1 MSNRNTIQILSRGER
16 IMNTEVSLF
25 GYMLQMRSHLLANK
39 ITEIHQLR
47 NHSPEPDRKEII
59 EWRSKLFQHLGYAL
73 SEDYEKAQAEIQDWA
88 DLQEQKVPHE
98 YSLTYYLN
106 SVFYSRKL
114 ILCVLENE
122 IKDNTVSPAAL
133 LEILKVIDP
142 LLDHATSSLTNNY
155 TKNTYSTETDED
167 LIITLEELK
176 DFKFALNE
184 ATIFA
189 VTDQNNTISY
199 VNDHFCKIS
208 KYSRDE
214 LIGKDHGEIFKS
226 GYHTEEYLNNILHS
240 IQQGKVWKG
249 EICNKAKDGTLY
261 WVDTTIIPF
270 LNYDGKTY
278 KHISIQYDITEQKKT
293 EEMLLKSEKLS
304 LVGELAA
311 GLAHEIRNPL
321 TTIKGLVQVLQ
332 ETTEDKKVVYS
343 DIILTEIDRINYIVS
358 EFMVLAKPHAIYFNE
373 CNLTD
378 ILKKVI
384 YLLEAEAN
392 LKNVVILHDFADDDV
407 ILYGE
412 KNQLTQVF
420 VNLLKN
426 AMEALP
432 NGGIIRVST
441 SLVNDKVRISIEDN
455 GVGMTEEQVKK
466 IGEPFYTTKATGTGL
481 GLMVS
486 YKIIQNH
493 KGSISVKSELNKGTT
508 FDIILPLME
517 NNAMNTYSS
526 TNK

>member
-1 MSNRNTIQILSRGER
+1 V
-16 IMNTEVSLF
+16 NTEVSLF

-39 ITEIHQLR
+39 ITEIHKLR
-47 NHSPEPDRKEII
+47 NHSPEPERIEMI

-73 SEDYEKAQAEIQDWA
+73 CEDFEKAQEYIQQWA
-88 DLQEQKVPHE
+88 DLREQAVPHE

-106 SVFYSRKL
+106 SVFYSRSI
-114 ILCVLENE
+114 ILNVLNNE
-122 IKDNTVSPAAL
+122 INDSTLPSSAL
-133 LEILKVIDP
+133 LEILKIIDP
-142 LLDHATSSLTNNY
+142 LLDHATSSLINSY
-155 TKNTYSTETDED
+155 TINSYNTETDED

-189 VTDQNNTISY
+189 VTDSNNTISY

-226 GYHTEEYLNNILHS
+226 GYHTEEYLDNIWHL

-270 LNYDGKTY
+270 LNFDGKTY

-332 ETTEDKKVVYS
+332 ETTADKKALYS

-358 EFMVLAKPHAIYFNE
+358 EFMVLAKPHAVYFNE

-392 LKNVVILHDFADDDV
+392 LKNVVIINDIANEDVTLH
-407 ILYGE
+407 GE

-420 VNLLKN
+420 VNLFKN

-432 NGGIIRVST
+432 NGGVIRVST
-441 SLVNDKVRISIEDN
+441 AVVNDNIKISIEDN
-455 GVGMTEEQVKK
+455 GVGMSEEQVKR
-466 IGEPFYTTKATGTGL
+466 IGEPFYTTKAMGTGL

-508 FDIILPLME
+508 FDIMLPLVG
-517 NNAMNTYSS
+517 
-526 TNK
+526 NKANIQQFK

>member
-1 MSNRNTIQILSRGER
+1 V
-16 IMNTEVSLF
+16 NTEVSLF

-39 ITEIHQLR
+39 ITEIHKLR
-47 NHSPEPDRKEII
+47 NHSPELERIEII

-73 SEDYEKAQAEIQDWA
+73 CEDFEKAQEYIQQWA
-88 DLQEQKVPHE
+88 DLREQAVPHE

-106 SVFYSRKL
+106 SVFYSRSI
-114 ILCVLENE
+114 ILNVLNNE
-122 IKDNTVSPAAL
+122 INDSTLPSSSL
-133 LEILKVIDP
+133 LEILKIIDP
-142 LLDHATSSLTNNY
+142 LLDHATSSLINSY
-155 TKNTYSTETDED
+155 TINSYNTETDED

-189 VTDQNNTISY
+189 VTDSNNTISY

-226 GYHTEEYLNNILHS
+226 GYHTEEYLDNIWHL
-240 IQQGKVWKG
+240 IQKGKVWKG

-270 LNYDGKTY
+270 LNFDGKTY

-332 ETTEDKKVVYS
+332 ETTADKKALYS

-358 EFMVLAKPHAIYFNE
+358 EFMVLAKPHAVYFNE

-392 LKNVVILHDFADDDV
+392 LNNVVIINDIANEDVTLH
-407 ILYGE
+407 GE

-420 VNLLKN
+420 VNLFKN

-432 NGGIIRVST
+432 NGGVIRVST
-441 SLVNDKVRISIEDN
+441 AVVNDKIKISIEDN
-455 GVGMTEEQVKK
+455 GVGMSEEQVKR
-466 IGEPFYTTKATGTGL
+466 IGEPFYTTKAMGTGL

-508 FDIILPLME
+508 FDIMLPLVG
-517 NNAMNTYSS
+517 
-526 TNK
+526 NKANIQHF

>member
-1 MSNRNTIQILSRGER
+1 V
-16 IMNTEVSLF
+16 NTEVSLF

-39 ITEIHQLR
+39 ITEIHKLR
-47 NHSPEPDRKEII
+47 NHSPEPERIEMI

-73 SEDYEKAQAEIQDWA
+73 CEDFEKAQEYIQQWA
-88 DLQEQKVPHE
+88 DLREQAVPHE

-106 SVFYSRKL
+106 SVFYSRSI
-114 ILCVLENE
+114 ILNVLNNE
-122 IKDNTVSPAAL
+122 INDSTLPSSAL
-133 LEILKVIDP
+133 LEILKIIDP
-142 LLDHATSSLTNNY
+142 LLDHATSSLINSY
-155 TKNTYSTETDED
+155 TINSYNTETDED

-189 VTDQNNTISY
+189 VTDSNNTISY

-226 GYHTEEYLNNILHS
+226 GYHTEEYLDNIWLL

-270 LNYDGKTY
+270 LNFDGKTY

-332 ETTEDKKVVYS
+332 ETTADKKALYS

-358 EFMVLAKPHAIYFNE
+358 EFMVLAKPHAVYFNE

-392 LKNVVILHDFADDDV
+392 LKNVVIINDIANEDVTLH
-407 ILYGE
+407 GE

-420 VNLLKN
+420 VNLFKN

-432 NGGIIRVST
+432 NGGVIRVST
-441 SLVNDKVRISIEDN
+441 AVVNDNIKISIEDN
-455 GVGMTEEQVKK
+455 GVGMSEEQVKR
-466 IGEPFYTTKATGTGL
+466 IGEPFYTTKAMGTGL

-508 FDIILPLME
+508 FDIMLPLVG
-517 NNAMNTYSS
+517 
-526 TNK
+526 NKANIQQFK

>member
-1 MSNRNTIQILSRGER
+1 LSRGER
-16 IMNTEVSLF
+16 NVNTEVCLF

-59 EWRSKLFQHLGYAL
+59 EWRSQLFQHLGYAL
-73 SEDYEKAQAEIQDWA
+73 CEDKEKALADIQDWA
-88 DLQEQKVPHE
+88 DLKEQTIPHE
-98 YSLTYYLN
+98 NSLTYYLN
-106 SVFYSRKL
+106 TVFYSRNV
-114 ILCVLENE
+114 IINVLENE
-122 IKDNTVSPAAL
+122 IKNKSVSPDAL
-133 LEILKVIDP
+133 LEILKIVDP
-142 LLDHATSSLTNNY
+142 LLDHATSSLTNHY
-155 TKNTYSTETDED
+155 TTSYFNGETDED

-176 DFKFALNE
+176 DFKIALNE

-189 VTDQNNTISY
+189 VTDQNNTLSY
-199 VNDHFCKIS
+199 VNDHFCKIY
-208 KYSRDE
+208 KYSREE
-214 LIGKDHGEIFKS
+214 LIGKNHGEIFKS
-226 GYHTEEYLNNILHS
+226 GFHTEEYLDNIWES

-261 WVDTTIIPF
+261 WVDTTIIPY
-270 LNYDGKTY
+270 LNFDGKAY
-278 KHISIQYDITEQKKT
+278 KHISIQYDITEKKKT

-332 ETTEDKKVVYS
+332 DTTEDKKVLYS
-343 DIILTEIDRINYIVS
+343 DIILNEIDRINYIVS

-373 CNLTD
+373 CNLTE

-392 LKNVVILHDFADDDV
+392 LKNVVIMNDIANEDV
-407 ILYGE
+407 ILHGE

-420 VNLLKN
+420 VNLIKN

-441 SLVNDKVRISIEDN
+441 SVVTDKIKISIEDN
-455 GVGMTEEQVKK
+455 GVGMTEEQVKR

-508 FDIILPLME
+508 FDIILPLVD
-517 NNAMNTYSS
+517 NKTINTYSNS
-526 TNK
+526 NKQ

>member
-1 MSNRNTIQILSRGER
+1 M
-16 IMNTEVSLF
+16 
-25 GYMLQMRSHLLANK
+25 
-39 ITEIHQLR
+39 
-47 NHSPEPDRKEII
+47 I
-59 EWRSKLFQHLGYAL
+59 EWRSKLFEYLGYAL
-73 SEDYEKAQAEIQDWA
+73 SENYEKAQADIQDWA
-88 DLQEQKVPHE
+88 DLKKQNVPHE

-106 SVFYSRKL
+106 SVFYTRSL
-114 ILCVLENE
+114 ILSVLEKE
-122 IKDNTVSPAAL
+122 IKDNTVSSKAL

-142 LLDHATSSLTNNY
+142 LLDHATNSLTTNY
-155 TKNTYSTETDED
+155 TKNTYQNETDED

-189 VTDQNNTISY
+189 VTDQNNIISY

-226 GYHTEEYLNNILHS
+226 GYHTEEYLDNIIHS

-249 EICNKAKDGTLY
+249 EICNKAKDGSLY
-261 WVDTTIIPF
+261 WVDATIIPY

-321 TTIKGLVQVLQ
+321 TTIKGMVQVLQ
-332 ETTEDKKVVYS
+332 ETSEDKRALYS
-343 DIILTEIDRINYIVS
+343 NIILTEIDRINYIVS
-358 EFMVLAKPHAIYFNE
+358 EFMVLAKPHAIYFTE
-373 CNLTD
+373 CSLTE

-392 LKNVVILHDFADDDV
+392 LKSVVIQHEFNEEDITLH
-407 ILYGE
+407 GE

-420 VNLLKN
+420 VNLFKN

-441 SLVNDKVRISIEDN
+441 SLIQDQVKISIEDN

-493 KGSISVKSELNKGTT
+493 NGNISVKSEVGKGTT
-508 FDIILPLME
+508 FDICLPLIR
-517 NNAMNTYSS
+517 NTLHHTYSS
-526 TNK
+526 SHN

>member
-1 MSNRNTIQILSRGER
+1 V
-16 IMNTEVSLF
+16 NTEVSLF

-39 ITEIHQLR
+39 ITEIHKLR
-47 NHSPEPDRKEII
+47 NHSPELERIEII

-73 SEDYEKAQAEIQDWA
+73 CEDFEKAQEYIQQWA
-88 DLQEQKVPHE
+88 DLREQAVPHE

-106 SVFYSRKL
+106 SVFYSRSI
-114 ILCVLENE
+114 ILNVLNNE
-122 IKDNTVSPAAL
+122 INDSTLPSSSL
-133 LEILKVIDP
+133 LEILKIIDP
-142 LLDHATSSLTNNY
+142 LLDHATSSLINSY
-155 TKNTYSTETDED
+155 TINSYNTETDED

-189 VTDQNNTISY
+189 VTDSNNTISY

-226 GYHTEEYLNNILHS
+226 GYHTEEYLDNIWHL

-270 LNYDGKTY
+270 LNFDGKTY

-332 ETTEDKKVVYS
+332 ETTADKKALYS

-358 EFMVLAKPHAIYFNE
+358 EFMVLAKPHAVYFNE

-392 LKNVVILHDFADDDV
+392 LKNVVIINDIANEDVTLH
-407 ILYGE
+407 GE

-420 VNLLKN
+420 VNLFKN

-432 NGGIIRVST
+432 NGGVIRVST
-441 SLVNDKVRISIEDN
+441 AVVNDKIKISIEDN
-455 GVGMTEEQVKK
+455 GVGMSEEQVKR
-466 IGEPFYTTKATGTGL
+466 IGEPFYTTKAMGTGL

-508 FDIILPLME
+508 FDIMLPLVG
-517 NNAMNTYSS
+517 
-526 TNK
+526 NKANIQHF

>member
-1 MSNRNTIQILSRGER
+1 
-16 IMNTEVSLF
+16 
-25 GYMLQMRSHLLANK
+25 MLQMRSHLLANK
-39 ITEIHQLR
+39 ITEIHKLR
-47 NHSPEPDRKEII
+47 NHSPEPERIEMI

-73 SEDYEKAQAEIQDWA
+73 CEDFEKAQEYIQQWA
-88 DLQEQKVPHE
+88 DLREQAVPHE

-106 SVFYSRKL
+106 SVFYSRSI
-114 ILCVLENE
+114 ILNVLHNE
-122 IKDNTVSPAAL
+122 INDSTLPSSAL
-133 LEILKVIDP
+133 LEILKIIDP
-142 LLDHATSSLTNNY
+142 LLDHATSSLINNY
-155 TKNTYSTETDED
+155 TINSYNTETDED

-189 VTDQNNTISY
+189 VTDSNNTISY

-226 GYHTEEYLNNILHS
+226 GYHTEEYLDNIWHL

-270 LNYDGKTY
+270 LNFDGKTY

-332 ETTEDKKVVYS
+332 ETTADKKALYS

-358 EFMVLAKPHAIYFNE
+358 EFMVLAKPHAVYFNE

-392 LKNVVILHDFADDDV
+392 LKNVVIINDIANEDVTLH
-407 ILYGE
+407 GE

-420 VNLLKN
+420 VNLFKN

-432 NGGIIRVST
+432 NGGVIRVST
-441 SLVNDKVRISIEDN
+441 AVVNDNIKISIEDN
-455 GVGMTEEQVKK
+455 GVGMSEEQVKR
-466 IGEPFYTTKATGTGL
+466 IGEPFYTTKAMGTGL

-508 FDIILPLME
+508 FDIMLPLVG
-517 NNAMNTYSS
+517 
-526 TNK
+526 NKANIQQFK

>member
-1 MSNRNTIQILSRGER
+1 
-16 IMNTEVSLF
+16 MNTEVSLF

-39 ITEIHQLR
+39 ITEIHKLR
-47 NHSPEPDRKEII
+47 NHSPEPERIEMI

-73 SEDYEKAQAEIQDWA
+73 CEDFEKAQEYIQQWA
-88 DLQEQKVPHE
+88 DLREQAVPHE

-106 SVFYSRKL
+106 SVFYSRSI
-114 ILCVLENE
+114 ILNVLDNE
-122 IKDNTVSPAAL
+122 INDSTLPSSAL
-133 LEILKVIDP
+133 LEILKIIDP
-142 LLDHATSSLTNNY
+142 LLDHATSSLINNY
-155 TKNTYSTETDED
+155 TINSYNTETDED

-189 VTDQNNTISY
+189 VTDSNNTISY

-226 GYHTEEYLNNILHS
+226 GYHTEEYLDNIWHL

-270 LNYDGKTY
+270 LNFDGKTY

-332 ETTEDKKVVYS
+332 ETTADKKALYS

-358 EFMVLAKPHAIYFNE
+358 EFMVLAKPHAVYFNE

-392 LKNVVILHDFADDDV
+392 LKNVVIINDIANEDVTLH
-407 ILYGE
+407 GE

-420 VNLLKN
+420 VNLFKN

-432 NGGIIRVST
+432 NGGVIRVST
-441 SLVNDKVRISIEDN
+441 AVVNDNIKISIEDN
-455 GVGMTEEQVKK
+455 GVGMSEEQVKR
-466 IGEPFYTTKATGTGL
+466 IGEPFYTTKAMGTGL

-508 FDIILPLME
+508 FDIMLPLVG
-517 NNAMNTYSS
+517 
-526 TNK
+526 NKANIQQFK

>member
-1 MSNRNTIQILSRGER
+1 
-16 IMNTEVSLF
+16 MNTEVSLF

-39 ITEIHQLR
+39 ITEIHKLR
-47 NHSPEPDRKEII
+47 NHSPEPERKEII

-73 SEDYEKAQAEIQDWA
+73 CEDFEKAQEDIQQWA
-88 DLQEQKVPHE
+88 DLREQAVPHE

-106 SVFYSRKL
+106 SVFYSRSI
-114 ILCVLENE
+114 ILNVLDNE
-122 IKDNTVSPAAL
+122 IKDSTLPSSAL
-133 LEILKVIDP
+133 LEILKIIDP
-142 LLDHATSSLTNNY
+142 LLDHATSSLINNY
-155 TKNTYSTETDED
+155 TKNSYNTETDEN
-167 LIITLEELK
+167 LIITIEELK

-189 VTDQNNTISY
+189 VTDSNNTISY

-226 GYHTEEYLNNILHS
+226 GYHTEEYLDNIWHL

-270 LNYDGKTY
+270 LNFDGKTY

-332 ETTEDKKVVYS
+332 ETTADKKALYS

-358 EFMVLAKPHAIYFNE
+358 EFMVLAKPHAVYFNE

-392 LKNVVILHDFADDDV
+392 LKNVVIINDISNEDVTLH
-407 ILYGE
+407 GE

-420 VNLLKN
+420 VNLFKN

-432 NGGIIRVST
+432 NGGVIRVST
-441 SLVNDKVRISIEDN
+441 AVVNDKIKISIEDN
-455 GVGMTEEQVKK
+455 GVGMSEEQVKR
-466 IGEPFYTTKATGTGL
+466 IGEPFYTTKAMGTGL

-493 KGSISVKSELNKGTT
+493 KGSISVKSELNKGTR
-508 FDIILPLME
+508 FDIMLPLVG
-517 NNAMNTYSS
+517 
-526 TNK
+526 NKANIQHF

>member
-1 MSNRNTIQILSRGER
+1 
-16 IMNTEVSLF
+16 
-25 GYMLQMRSHLLANK
+25 MLQMRSHLLANK
-39 ITEIHQLR
+39 ITEIHKLR
-47 NHSPEPDRKEII
+47 NHSPEPERIEMI

-73 SEDYEKAQAEIQDWA
+73 CEDFEKAQEYIQQWA
-88 DLQEQKVPHE
+88 DLREQAVPHE

-106 SVFYSRKL
+106 SVFYSRSI
-114 ILCVLENE
+114 ILNVLNNE
-122 IKDNTVSPAAL
+122 INDSTLPSSAL
-133 LEILKVIDP
+133 LEILKIIDP
-142 LLDHATSSLTNNY
+142 LLDHATSSLINSY
-155 TKNTYSTETDED
+155 TINSYNTETDED

-189 VTDQNNTISY
+189 VTDSNNTISY

-226 GYHTEEYLNNILHS
+226 GYHTEEYLDNIWLL

-270 LNYDGKTY
+270 LNFDGKTY

-332 ETTEDKKVVYS
+332 ETTADKKALYS

-358 EFMVLAKPHAIYFNE
+358 EFMVLAKPHAVYFNE

-392 LKNVVILHDFADDDV
+392 LKNVVIINDIANEDVTLH
-407 ILYGE
+407 GE

-420 VNLLKN
+420 VNLFKN

-432 NGGIIRVST
+432 NGGVIRVST
-441 SLVNDKVRISIEDN
+441 AVVNDNIKISIEDN
-455 GVGMTEEQVKK
+455 GVGMSEEQVKR
-466 IGEPFYTTKATGTGL
+466 IGEPFYTTKAMGTGL

-508 FDIILPLME
+508 FDIMLPLVG
-517 NNAMNTYSS
+517 
-526 TNK
+526 NKANIQQFK